1 MSGDPAGTSDGSALR
16 QHTRNGYGLLRLC
29 LASLVILQHSLALTG
44 HEDNAR
50 LGLVAIGEQASFG
63 DIAVGGFFA
72 LSGFLLSASVRR
84 NTPGRF
90 LRLRFF
96 RLFPGFWATLV
107 VVAFVLAPLIA
118 LAAGTLSGYRLVGD
132 DSAIGYVGWNAALLV
147 VQPTIGDVLSNNPYP
162 TGLDGSLWTLLP
174 EFTCYVTLLLIVL
187 LGRRLRT
194 PAWLLPVLGCAA
206 ALLVYPFALI
216 VLDPASASYLGLVAG
231 LPAAFFAGSAM
242 AELGLQ
248 RHATWPLVAS
258 LAVANLLVI
267 LLGLWLPLGPPLL
280 AALVVLLGA
289 VLTSGWP
296 ARVGTRNDFSY
307 GVYLYHFPVIQ
318 LLVALGLGGLS
329 AASALLLLSPLA
341 LLATAPLAVASWYFV
356 EAPAQRRGRRR
367 PPAPK
372 RHDQVADA

>member
-1 MSGDPAGTSDGSALR
+1 MSAASPGTGGGPALR
-16 QHTRNGYGLLRLC
+16 AHTQNGYGLLRLC

-44 HEDNAR
+44 HEDTAR
-50 LGLVAIGEQASFG
+50 LGLVAIGEPASFG

-84 NTPGRF
+84 NAPVRF

-107 VVAFVLAPLIA
+107 VVAFVLTPLIA
-118 LAAGTLSGYRLVGD
+118 LAAGTWSSYRLVGD
-132 DSAIGYVGWNAALLV
+132 DSAVGYVGWNAALLV
-147 VQPTIGDVLSNNPYP
+147 IQPTIGGVLANNPYP
-162 TGLDGSLWTLLP
+162 AGLDGSLWTLLP

-194 PAWLLPVLGCAA
+194 PPWLLPVLGCVA
-206 ALLVYPFALI
+206 ALLVYPAALL
-216 VLDPASASYLGLVAG
+216 VLGSPTASYIGLVAG

-242 AELGLQ
+242 AELGIE
-248 RHATWPLVAS
+248 RYATWPLAAT

-267 LLGLWLPLGPPLL
+267 VLGLWLPIGPPLL
-280 AALVVLLGA
+280 AAFVVILGA
-289 VLTSGWP
+289 VLKSGWP

-329 AASALLLLSPLA
+329 ATAALLLLSPLA
-341 LLATAPLAVASWYFV
+341 LLVTAPIAVASWYLV

-367 PPAPK
+367 RSATSAPEPA
-372 RHDQVADA
+372 ASA

>member
-1 MSGDPAGTSDGSALR
+1 MP
-16 QHTRNGYGLLRLC
+16 
-29 LASLVILQHSLALTG
+29 
-44 HEDNAR
+44 
-50 LGLVAIGEQASFG
+50 
-63 DIAVGGFFA
+63 
-72 LSGFLLSASVRR
+72 
-84 NTPGRF
+84 P
-90 LRLRFF
+90 
-96 RLFPGFWATLV
+96 
-107 VVAFVLAPLIA
+107 
-118 LAAGTLSGYRLVGD
+118 
-132 DSAIGYVGWNAALLV
+132 LLV

-248 RHATWPLVAS
+248 RHATWPLVALARRRQPPRDPPGS
-258 LAVANLLVI
+258 LAA
-267 LLGLWLPLGPPLL
+267 PLGPPLL

-296 ARVGTRNDFSY
+296 ARVAR
-307 GVYLYHFPVIQ
+307 
-318 LLVALGLGGLS
+318 
-329 AASALLLLSPLA
+329 
-341 LLATAPLAVASWYFV
+341 ATTSHTGCTSTTSRSSSCW
-356 EAPAQRRGRRR
+356 
-367 PPAPK
+367 
-372 RHDQVADA
+372 